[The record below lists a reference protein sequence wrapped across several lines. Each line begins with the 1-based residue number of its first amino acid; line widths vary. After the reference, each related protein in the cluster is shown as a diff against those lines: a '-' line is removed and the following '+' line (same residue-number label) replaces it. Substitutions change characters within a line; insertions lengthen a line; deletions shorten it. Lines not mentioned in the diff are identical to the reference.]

1 MRYYYPARIGSALS
15 QGFDTFQQLDDS
27 TDDHLESL
35 LKTIMDLEQRQ
46 GKKCVADFITW
57 RGMMTKVSKSITSIV
72 RSFFSSVPRS
82 WLAHSISIKAGT
94 TRLHAWQ
101 QIP

>member
-1 MRYYYPARIGSALS
+1 MRYYYPARVGSALS

-27 TDDHLESL
+27 ADEHLESL

-57 RGMMTKVSKSITSIV
+57 RGMVTKVSEVLYKEMIV
-72 RSFFSSVPRS
+72 FFSHIA
-82 WLAHSISIKAGT
+82 LDLG
-94 TRLHAWQ
+94 
-101 QIP
+101 